1 MSGEL
6 PEPDRVEGA
15 PHPRETHVLIGQAAA
30 EADFLD
36 AFNSGRLHHG
46 WLITGPRGVG
56 KATLAWRIAR
66 FLLTQPLHA
75 EDGLF
80 GAPPPPET
88 LEISPDHPVANRIAA
103 LSEPGL
109 FLLRRAMD
117 EKAKPP
123 RLKTVLTVDEVRKL
137 GTFLHLSATDGAR
150 RVVIVDA
157 SDEMNPNAANAL
169 LKLLEEPPAGTT
181 LLLVAHQP
189 SRLLPTIRSR
199 CRELRLAT
207 LSPSEMAEALSN
219 AGITTD
225 APEALA
231 ALSGGSVGEAVR
243 LINLEGLKHYA
254 EIVALFSSLPRLDRP
269 RALKLAES
277 AVGRTNEPRY
287 DVLLRLFDLFLTRL
301 ARSGALGPPN
311 PEAAPGEAALMARLS
326 PDAHAARIWAGAAET
341 LGARMRH
348 GKAVNL
354 DPAALILDTVLRI
367 DDTAATLAAR
377 QASA

>member
-88 LEISPDHPVANRIAA
+88 LEISPDHPVSHRVAA

-231 ALSGGSVGEAVR
+231 ALSGGAVGEAVR